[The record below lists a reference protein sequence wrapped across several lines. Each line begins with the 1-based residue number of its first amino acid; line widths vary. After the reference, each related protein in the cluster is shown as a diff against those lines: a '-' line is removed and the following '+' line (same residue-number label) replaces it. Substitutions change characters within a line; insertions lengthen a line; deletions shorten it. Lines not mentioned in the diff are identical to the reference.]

1 MSENNLHLKKK
12 YLIKVEHGE
21 NNNKFYN
28 FFEIGDG
35 TFKVEYGRV
44 GGHVNTEVYPMSKW
58 DSKYREK
65 LSTRKGY
72 VDKTHLFEE
81 EITADAESPNPKK
94 QTINE
99 ITNKIVAKLVNDLRG
114 FAKVS
119 VQENYIVSSEKV
131 TQKMVDEAQILVDE
145 ITHQLKIGQSIEPIN
160 KTLVELFQVIPRKM
174 GHVKDYLFDGKEIK
188 NASDLQRAQQIIA
201 KEQATLD
208 VMAGQVNT
216 HTKLDIKSATPSEKN
231 ILESM
236 GLVIAEAPQSD
247 IPIIKD
253 LMQKNANQFR
263 KAYIVTN
270 LKTQEHFDKNL
281 ANAKNKKME
290 LFWHGSRNEN
300 WWSILGKGL
309 MLRPANAVRTGAM
322 YGAGIYFA
330 SLFRKSLGYTSF
342 RGSYWAG
349 GGSDKAYL
357 ALKCVHVG
365 NQLKQKKH
373 ESWCYDLNY
382 KNLKN
387 RGDYDSFWAIGGAD
401 LINDE
406 FIIYTE
412 PQCTIKYLVEIG
424 N

>member
-1 MSENNLHLKKK
+1 MSLKKI
-12 YLIKVEHGE
+12 YLIKVEPDA
-21 NNNKFYN
+21 NNNKYYRML
-28 FFEIGDG
+28 EVGDG
-35 TFKVEYGRV
+35 TFKAEYGRV
-44 GGHVNTEVYPMSKW
+44 GGHMSVEIYPMSKW
-58 DSKYREK
+58 ESKYREK
-65 LSTRKGY
+65 LSSRKGY

-81 EITADAESPNPKK
+81 EIKTDEKTSKKK

-114 FAKVS
+114 FAKIS
-119 VQENYIVSSEKV
+119 VQQNYIVSSEKV
-131 TQKMVDEAQILVDE
+131 TQKMIDEAQVLVNE
-145 ITHQLKIGQSIEPIN
+145 ITSLIKMNNEVAPIN
-160 KTLVELFQVIPRKM
+160 KLLIELFQVIPRKM
-174 GHVKDYLFDGKEIK
+174 KNVNDYLFMGGPILDTKEEL
-188 NASDLQRAQQIIA
+188 AEAQKLIS
-201 KEQATLD
+201 KEQDTLD
-208 VMAGQVNT
+208 VMAGQVSTNS
-216 HTKLDIKSATPSEKN
+216 KLDIKNSKPNEKN

-236 GLVIAEAPQSD
+236 GLIIEEAPQSD
-247 IPIIKD
+247 IPIILD
-253 LMQKNANQFR
+253 LMGQNKNQFV
-263 KAYIVTN
+263 KAFIVNN
-270 LKTQEHFDKNL
+270 LKTQKLFDKNIL
-281 ANAKNKKME
+281 NAQNKTVDV
-290 LFWHGSRNEN
+290 FWHGSRNEN

>member
-1 MSENNLHLKKK
+1 MSDTTTHLKKV
-12 YLIKVEHGE
+12 YLIKVEPDC
-21 NNNKFYN
+21 NNNKYYRMI
-28 FFEIGDG
+28 EQGDG
-35 TFKVEYGRV
+35 TFRAEYGRV
-44 GGHVNTEVYPMSKW
+44 GGHMAVEVYPMSKW

-81 EITADAESPNPKK
+81 EIAADAESLSPKK
-94 QTINE
+94 KTINE
-99 ITNKIVAKLVNDLRG
+99 ITNKVVAKLVNDLRG

-145 ITHQLKIGQSIEPIN
+145 ITHQLKIGQPIEPIN

-188 NASDLQRAQQIIA
+188 NANDLQRAQQIIA

-253 LMQKNANQFR
+253 LMGDNKKQFVR
-263 KAYIVTN
+263 AYVVTN
-270 LKTQEHFDKNL
+270 LKTQKTFDNYL
-281 ANAKNKKME
+281 STVKNKTIDL
-290 LFWHGSRNEN
+290 LFHGSRNEN
-300 WWSILGKGL
+300 WWSILNSGL
-309 MLRPANAVRTGAM
+309 LLRPSNAIINGKMFGT
-322 YGAGIYFA
+322 GIYA
-330 SLFRKSLGYTSF
+330 ARLCRKSIGYTSLSGA
-342 RGSYWAG
+342 RWTNG
-349 GGSDKAYL
+349 GEKRAFL
-357 ALKCVHVG
+357 ALNVLHVG
-365 NQLKQKKH
+365 KQLKIQ
-373 ESWCYDLNY
+373 SL
-382 KNLKN
+382 L
-387 RGDYDSFWAIGGAD
+387 F
-401 LINDE
+401 
-406 FIIYTE
+406 
-412 PQCTIKYLVEIG
+412 
-424 N
+424 